1 MISGRLMSSLA
12 PSADGNLVILY
23 RCASTI
29 SALSEPAGW
38 RSMLTTS
45 LSVSAQLSQCG
56 NARMECNEF
65 VSLSGQ
71 CFYPPIRP
79 MPIEIEG
86 RRLDGD
92 RWPTPCSLV
101 VCLIGSKELHAG

>member
-1 MISGRLMSSLA
+1 
-12 PSADGNLVILY
+12 
-23 RCASTI
+23 
-29 SALSEPAGW
+29 
-38 RSMLTTS
+38 MLTTS

-86 RRLDGD
+86 RCLDVD

-101 VCLIGSKELHAG
+101 ALFDRFKGTSCGLTVAT